1 MTLFTDDLLKPK
13 TLSSARERRRT
24 FLIPTGAPRIVES
37 AIVCQK
43 RAAEGA
49 WNKLIDAIKRA
60 AISRLAL
67 LKGRTGKE
75 RTSCPWE
82 RFTGC
87 CVDCRCRGERTVTVD
102 FLRTHYA
109 RLAIE
114 IALLVLPSQRKR
126 KSRQKKR
133 RKL

>member
-1 MTLFTDDLLKPK
+1 MCQER
-13 TLSSARERRRT
+13 SA
-24 FLIPTGAPRIVES
+24 ES
-37 AIVCQK
+37 
-43 RAAEGA
+43 A
-49 WNKLIDAIKRA
+49 WNKLIDAIKCA

-82 RFTGC
+82 KFTGC

-102 FLRTHYA
+102 FLRTHYT

-114 IALLVLPSQRKR
+114 IALLVLPSQHKR
-126 KSRQKKR
+126 KFRQKKR
-133 RKL
+133 SKL